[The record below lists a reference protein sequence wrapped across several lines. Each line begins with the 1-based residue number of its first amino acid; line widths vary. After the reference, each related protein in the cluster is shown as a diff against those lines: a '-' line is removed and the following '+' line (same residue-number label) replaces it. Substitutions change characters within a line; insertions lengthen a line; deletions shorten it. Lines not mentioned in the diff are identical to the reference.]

1 MIFFFRVDEFQEK
14 AETDADL
21 ARTANQLL
29 GTLDDPKFANSE
41 VMVWIQNVVMFI

>member
-1 MIFFFRVDEFQEK
+1 MDEFQEK

-41 VMVWIQNVVMFI
+41 VNALNIKSCNVYFIKL